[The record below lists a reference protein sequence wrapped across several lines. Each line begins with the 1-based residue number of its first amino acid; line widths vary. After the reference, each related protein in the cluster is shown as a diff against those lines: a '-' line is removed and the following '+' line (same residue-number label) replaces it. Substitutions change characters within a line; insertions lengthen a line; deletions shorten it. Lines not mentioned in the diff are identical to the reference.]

1 MANYEDLK
9 NDIKSAIKQNGN
21 QEITGQLLQST
32 LIEMVNKLTVGRQ
45 FVGIAAPLTIP
56 FVGNTNKDANV
67 FYIAIT
73 PGVYS
78 NFRGVGGA
86 EITLN
91 SGNIGAIY
99 SQSGFWVMSQRS
111 ISFAENSI
119 PASSLQQGTIP
130 HITTDFQ
137 NASEEDVPAAK
148 LTAELFTNKVNIYGL
163 FSMRPFANRVA
174 SSLDITGR
182 KIAVYHP
189 LISLYNDS
197 DIGKILPFQEIEL
210 VLMVYQRKTG
220 KKRAKQAERG
230 TNKKG
235 WCASCE
241 KEWVTLNEVQLGK
254 NLTFKL
260 TEWVAGSEYVLIDE
274 KTVLDWIVK
283 NYVVIEGIAR
293 NQMSQYDSES
303 LKNYDFGKVWFGRSG
318 CQKSRF
324 FGLAIRA
331 RNPQWTGA
339 YNFDS
344 TRANGVNRYL
354 YTAVCA
360 FKAKISPTMGTDS
373 SGVKNMIGI
382 SMLG

>member
-1 MANYEDLK
+1 MANYAVLK
-9 NDIKSAIKQNGN
+9 NNIESTIKQNEN
-21 QEITGQLLQST
+21 QEITGQLLQNT
-32 LIEMVNKLTVGRQ
+32 LLEIVNSLTIGKQ
-45 FVGIAAPLTIP
+45 FVGIADPSTTPLAN
-56 FVGNTNKDANV
+56 NTDANV

-78 NFRGVGGA
+78 NFQGVGGA
-86 EITLN
+86 TLTLN
-91 SGNIGAIY
+91 SGNIGVIY
-99 SQSGFWVMSQRS
+99 NQFGFWLISQRS
-111 ISFAENSI
+111 ISFAQNSI
-119 PASSLQQGTIP
+119 PASSLQDGTIP
-130 HITTDFQ
+130 EITTDFQ

-148 LTAELFTNKVNIYGL
+148 LTSSLFVNKVNIYGL

-174 SSLDITGR
+174 SALDITER

-197 DIGKILPFQEIEL
+197 DIGNLLPFQEIEL

-220 KKRAKQAERG
+220 KKRNKQAERG

-241 KEWVTLNEVQLGK
+241 KNWTTLQEVRLGQ
-254 NLTFKL
+254 NLTFQL
-260 TEWVAGSEYVLIDE
+260 TEAVAGSEYVLIDE

-303 LKNYDFGKVWFGRSG
+303 LKNYDFGKVWFGKAG
-318 CQKSRF
+318 FQKSRF

-331 RNPQWTGA
+331 RNPLWTGA
-339 YNFDS
+339 HNFDS
-344 TRANGVNRYL
+344 TRADGVNRYL

-360 FKAKISPTMGTDS
+360 FKAKISPITGKT
-373 SGVKNMIGI
+373 GVKNIIGI

>member
-1 MANYEDLK
+1 MANYAVLK
-9 NDIKSAIKQNGN
+9 NNIESTIKQNGN

-32 LIEMVNKLTVGRQ
+32 LIEMVNTLTVGKQ
-45 FVGIAAPLTIP
+45 FVGIADPSTMPLAA
-56 FVGNTNKDANV
+56 NTDANV

-78 NFRGVGGA
+78 NFHGVGGKTL
-86 EITLN
+86 TLN
-91 SGNIGAIY
+91 SGNIGVIY
-99 SQSGFWVMSQRS
+99 NQFGFWVISQRS

-148 LTAELFTNKVNIYGL
+148 LTSQLFVNKVNIYGL

-174 SSLDITGR
+174 SGLDITER

-197 DIGKILPFQEIEL
+197 DIGNILPFQEIEL

-220 KKRAKQAERG
+220 KKRTKQAERG

-241 KEWVTLNEVQLGK
+241 KKWVTLQEVQLGQ
-254 NLTFKL
+254 NLTFQL
-260 TEWVAGSEYVLIDE
+260 TESAAGSEYVLIDE

-283 NYVVIEGIAR
+283 NYVVIEGVAR
-293 NQMSQYDSES
+293 NQMAQYNSES
-303 LKNYDFGKVWFGRSG
+303 LKNYDFGKVWFGKAG
-318 CQKSRF
+318 FQKSRF

-331 RNPQWTGA
+331 RNPKWTGDEGDF
-339 YNFDS
+339 ND
-344 TRANGVNRYL
+344 TRANGINRYL

-360 FKAKISPTMGTDS
+360 FKAKISPTMGTS
-373 SGVKNMIGI
+373 VPKNMIGI

>member
-1 MANYEDLK
+1 MANYAALK
-9 NDIKSAIKQNGN
+9 NDIESTIKQNGN
-21 QEITGQLLQST
+21 QEITGQLLQNT
-32 LIEMVNKLTVGRQ
+32 LLEIVNALTVGRQ
-45 FVGIAAPLTIP
+45 FIGIADPSTTPISP
-56 FVGNTNKDANV
+56 TDSNV
-67 FYIAIT
+67 FYLAIT
-73 PGVYS
+73 PGTYS
-78 NFRGVGGA
+78 NFQGVGGA
-86 EITLN
+86 LTLN
-91 SGNIGAIY
+91 SGNVGVIY
-99 SQSGFWVMSQRS
+99 NQFGLWVISQRS
-111 ISFAENSI
+111 ISFAQNSI
-119 PASSLQQGTIP
+119 PASSLQDGTIP
-130 HITTDFQ
+130 EITTDFQ

-148 LTAELFTNKVNIYGL
+148 LTSSLFVNKVNIYGL

-174 SSLDITGR
+174 SGLDITER

-197 DIGKILPFQEIEL
+197 DIGNLLPFQEIEL

-220 KKRAKQAERG
+220 KKRNKQAERG

-241 KEWVTLNEVQLGK
+241 KNWATLQEVKLGQ
-254 NLTFKL
+254 NLTFQL
-260 TEWVAGSEYVLIDE
+260 TEWAPGSEYVLIDE

-303 LKNYDFGKVWFGRSG
+303 LKNYDFGKVWFGRAG
-318 CQKSRF
+318 FQKSRF

-331 RNPQWTGA
+331 RNPKFTGA

-360 FKAKISPTMGTDS
+360 FKAKISPTMDTTGP
-373 SGVKNMIGI
+373 KNMIGI

>member
-1 MANYEDLK
+1 MANYAALK
-9 NDIKSAIKQNGN
+9 NDIESTIKQNGN
-21 QEITGQLLQST
+21 QEITGKLLQNT
-32 LIEMVNKLTVGRQ
+32 LLEMVNELTVGKQ
-45 FVGIAAPLTIP
+45 FVGIAVPTTVPLS
-56 FVGNTNKDANV
+56 NTDANI

-73 PGVYS
+73 PGVY
-78 NFRGVGGA
+78 FRFQGVGGA
-86 EITLN
+86 TIMLN
-91 SGNIGAIY
+91 SGNIGVIY
-99 SQSGFWVMSQRS
+99 NHSRFWSIYQVP

-119 PASSLQQGTIP
+119 PASSLQEGTIP
-130 HITTDFQ
+130 LITTDFQ

-148 LTAELFTNKVNIYGL
+148 LTSDLFINKVNIYGL

-174 SSLDITGR
+174 SGFDITDR

-220 KKRAKQAERG
+220 KKRAKQANRG

-241 KEWVTLNEVQLGK
+241 KKWVTLQEVQLGQ

-260 TEWVAGSEYVLIDE
+260 TESAAGSEYVLIDE

-283 NYVVIEGIAR
+283 NYVVIEGVAR
-293 NQMSQYDSES
+293 NQMAQYDSKS
-303 LKNYDFGKVWFGRSG
+303 LKNYDFGKVWFGKG
-318 CQKSRF
+318 GFQKSRF

-331 RNPQWTGA
+331 RNPKWTGA
-339 YNFDS
+339 HNFDS

-360 FKAKISPTMGTDS
+360 FKAKISPTMSTGA

>member
-1 MANYEDLK
+1 MANYAVLK
-9 NDIKSAIKQNGN
+9 KNIKSTIKQNGN
-21 QEITGQLLQST
+21 QEITGQLLQNT
-32 LIEMVNKLTVGRQ
+32 LLEIVNSLTVGKQ
-45 FVGIAAPLTIP
+45 FVGIADPSTAPLAA
-56 FVGNTNKDANV
+56 NKDANV

-73 PGVYS
+73 PGVYP
-78 NFRGVGGA
+78 NFKGVGGA
-86 EITLN
+86 TLTLN
-91 SGNIGAIY
+91 SGNIGVIY
-99 SQSGFWVMSQRS
+99 NQFGFWLISQRP
-111 ISFAENSI
+111 ISFAQNSI
-119 PASSLQQGTIP
+119 PASSLQDGTIP
-130 HITTDFQ
+130 VITTDFQ
-137 NASEEDVPAAK
+137 NASEEDVPAAM
-148 LTAELFTNKVNIYGL
+148 LTNSLFVNKVNIYGL

-174 SSLDITGR
+174 SGLDITER

-197 DIGKILPFQEIEL
+197 DIGKVLPFQEIEL

-220 KKRAKQAERG
+220 KKRNKQAERG

-241 KEWVTLNEVQLGK
+241 KDWVTLKEVRLGQ
-254 NLTFKL
+254 NLTFQL
-260 TEWVAGSEYVLIDE
+260 TEAATDSEYVLIDE
-274 KTVLDWIVK
+274 KTVLDWIVR

-303 LKNYDFGKVWFGRSG
+303 LKNYDFGKVWFGKAG
-318 CQKSRF
+318 FQKSRF

-331 RNPQWTGA
+331 RNPLWTGA
-339 YNFDS
+339 HNFDS

-360 FKAKISPTMGTDS
+360 FKAKISPTNGTT
-373 SGVKNMIGI
+373 GVKNMIGI

>member
-1 MANYEDLK
+1 MANYAVLK
-9 NDIKSAIKQNGN
+9 NNIKSTIKQNGN
-21 QEITGQLLQST
+21 QEITGQLLQNT
-32 LIEMVNKLTVGRQ
+32 LLEIVNSLTIGKQ
-45 FVGIAAPLTIP
+45 FVGIADPSTTPLAA
-56 FVGNTNKDANV
+56 NTDANV

-78 NFRGVGGA
+78 NFQGVGGA
-86 EITLN
+86 TLTLN
-91 SGNIGAIY
+91 SGNIGVIY
-99 SQSGFWVMSQRS
+99 NQFGFWLISQRS
-111 ISFAENSI
+111 ISFAQNSI
-119 PASSLQQGTIP
+119 PASSLQDGTIP
-130 HITTDFQ
+130 EITTDFQ

-148 LTAELFTNKVNIYGL
+148 LTNSLFVNKVNIYGL

-174 SSLDITGR
+174 SGLDITER

-197 DIGKILPFQEIEL
+197 DIGNLLPFQEIEL

-220 KKRAKQAERG
+220 KKRNKQAKRG

-241 KEWVTLNEVQLGK
+241 KEWVTLKEVQLGQ
-254 NLTFKL
+254 NLTFQL
-260 TEWVAGSEYVLIDE
+260 TEWAPGSEYVLIDE

-283 NYVVIEGIAR
+283 NYVVIKGIAR

-303 LKNYDFGKVWFGRSG
+303 LKNYDFGKVWFGKAG
-318 CQKSRF
+318 FQKSRF

-331 RNPQWTGA
+331 RNPKWTGA

-360 FKAKISPTMGTDS
+360 FKAKISPTTATGTT
-373 SGVKNMIGI
+373 GQKNMIGI

>member
-1 MANYEDLK
+1 MANYAVLK
-9 NDIKSAIKQNGN
+9 NNIKSTIKQNGN
-21 QEITGQLLQST
+21 QEITGQLLQNT
-32 LIEMVNKLTVGRQ
+32 LLEIVNSLTVGKQ
-45 FVGIAAPLTIP
+45 FVGIADPSTVPIAA
-56 FVGNTNKDANV
+56 NTDANV

-78 NFRGVGGA
+78 NFQGLGGA
-86 EITLN
+86 LTLN
-91 SGNIGAIY
+91 SGKIGVIY
-99 SQSGFWVMSQRS
+99 NQFGLWIMSQRS
-111 ISFAENSI
+111 ISFAQNSI
-119 PASSLQQGTIP
+119 PASSLQDGTIP
-130 HITTDFQ
+130 EITTDFQ

-148 LTAELFTNKVNIYGL
+148 LTNSLFVNKVNIYGL

-174 SSLDITGR
+174 SGLDITER

-197 DIGKILPFQEIEL
+197 DIGNILPFQEIEL

-220 KKRAKQAERG
+220 KKRKKTANRG

-235 WCASCE
+235 WCASC
-241 KEWVTLNEVQLGK
+241 KKDWVTLQEVILGQ
-254 NLTFKL
+254 NLTFQL
-260 TEWVAGSEYVLIDE
+260 TEAAAGSEYVLIDE

-303 LKNYDFGKVWFGRSG
+303 LKNYDFGKVWFGKAG
-318 CQKSRF
+318 FQKSRF

-331 RNPQWTGA
+331 RNPNWEGTNKF
-339 YNFDS
+339 NF

-360 FKAKISPTMGTDS
+360 FKAKISPTMAKDS

>member
-1 MANYEDLK
+1 MANYAVLK
-9 NDIKSAIKQNGN
+9 NNIKSTIKQNGN
-21 QEITGQLLQST
+21 QEITGQLLQNT
-32 LIEMVNKLTVGRQ
+32 LLEIVNSLTIGKQ
-45 FVGIAAPLTIP
+45 FVGFADPSTVPVA
-56 FVGNTNKDANV
+56 NTDENV

-78 NFRGVGGA
+78 HFKGVGGA
-86 EITLN
+86 TLTLN
-91 SGNIGAIY
+91 SGNIGVIY
-99 SQSGFWVMSQRS
+99 NQSRFWFISQRS
-111 ISFAENSI
+111 ISFAKNSI
-119 PASSLQQGTIP
+119 PASSLQDGTIP
-130 HITTDFQ
+130 EITTDFQ

-148 LTAELFTNKVNIYGL
+148 LTNSLFVNKVNIYGL

-174 SSLDITGR
+174 SGLDITER

-197 DIGKILPFQEIEL
+197 DIGNLLPFQEIEL

-220 KKRAKQAERG
+220 KKRNKQAERG

-241 KEWVTLNEVQLGK
+241 KNWETLQTVRLGQ
-254 NLTFKL
+254 NLTFQL
-260 TEWVAGSEYVLIDE
+260 TQAAADSEYVLIDE

-303 LKNYDFGKVWFGRSG
+303 LKNYDFGKVWFGKAG
-318 CQKSRF
+318 FQKSRF

-331 RNPQWTGA
+331 RNPSWTGA
-339 YNFDS
+339 HNFDS

-360 FKAKISPTMGTDS
+360 FKAKISPTMGTT
-373 SGVKNMIGI
+373 GKKNMIGI